1 MASSVG
7 QNSTSH
13 LSVQLYDSST
23 NNQVQL
29 SRQLRQ
35 LTDPPLLSIN
45 RAGVLQHIDIV
56 SFLNHDFKCL
66 ITNQ

>member
-7 QNSTSH
+7 QKSTSQ

-23 NNQVQL
+23 SNQVQL
-29 SRQLRQ
+29 STQLRQ
-35 LTDPPLLSIN
+35 LTDPRSLSISSD
-45 RAGVLQHIDIV
+45 GVLQHIDIV